1 MLFNGTLLFK
11 DAGEVFMTPG
21 CQSYPNFDSGTGTG
35 SDKPDEDGKYRYSKR
50 TRAGHE
56 ACPLLE
62 FTTSIKQTDDR
73 LSITLEATADAD
85 VDLVWAGFD
94 ISLPVDCF
102 KGGKYVVDD
111 LAGEFPQE
119 AAMKILKNGTARRID
134 FYDDVGVLRLGL
146 RFSSP
151 TAIRLQD
158 GRRWGGKEYKL
169 RILFKEDRRYVRGE
183 HCSLSFDVCSSGG
196 MAFREGGE
204 HVRIAA
210 GDEWIEVAPMPEI
223 RPGSAL
229 DFSSW
234 KHSGRAGR
242 HGHVVSRNGHFEFA
256 LLPGVPQRFWGVNV
270 NDTGC
275 LMDADE
281 SQKFAAY
288 LSRIGYNAVRIHH
301 HDFRISREGSPD
313 LDEGNMRKLD
323 AFAAACIDNG
333 IYLTTDLFVSRVHD
347 GRLPYRSLG
356 LDRDGTIRAEEY
368 KDLIPFHRGVKDD
381 YLAFARNFLCHVN
394 PYTGRQWG
402 REPALA
408 FLSLVNEGTLG
419 NFGMTNFKRFSD
431 VVLPRWRRWLKS
443 KQASAPDA
451 YRDIPDTLPDGNL
464 ESACYG
470 NLHAAAFNLFLADVE
485 GEFVSD
491 VRKLLGEC
499 GCKALV
505 TDINAW
511 YNPVTAQRIR
521 SDMLD
526 YVDEHVY
533 FDHPQKVPG
542 CLYPPPSYCP
552 NANPV
557 ESDDCGGY
565 PLFTHRILGKPYT
578 ISEWNYCAPGK
589 CRSAGPLL
597 ISAYAALQEYSAAW
611 RFTWSH
617 GFKRN
622 DERSRLG
629 YFDVSTDPIQLAS
642 ERIAFALFLRGDL
655 APLANTLVL
664 QIPRKFVDFPERSL
678 PLPRI
683 SGGAWLGWHYKIG
696 TIVADGFGNG
706 NGMVAEYPCWATRPV
721 YGTVAKIL
729 SSYGL
734 GRMPSAGD
742 GAVKADSAKGV
753 FAVATPSS
761 EAIFGRPGRHEADRL
776 QVDIGD
782 VDATISVVALDG
794 LSFDK
799 TRRMLFT
806 HLTDVQNT
814 DTEFADSGFRY
825 QLSYGKLPHLM
836 RVAEAR
842 ISMRLPKRM
851 WSVCALE
858 QDGQVRGTVES
869 VYANGR
875 LDFLAD
881 IARDKKHGAVFLYEV
896 YDSSDSAL
904 GVKR

>member
-1 MLFNGTLLFK
+1 
-11 DAGEVFMTPG
+11 
-21 CQSYPNFDSGTGTG
+21 
-35 SDKPDEDGKYRYSKR
+35 
-50 TRAGHE
+50 
-56 ACPLLE
+56 
-62 FTTSIKQTDDR
+62 
-73 LSITLEATADAD
+73 
-85 VDLVWAGFD
+85 
-94 ISLPVDCF
+94 
-102 KGGKYVVDD
+102 
-111 LAGEFPQE
+111 
-119 AAMKILKNGTARRID
+119 
-134 FYDDVGVLRLGL
+134 
-146 RFSSP
+146 
-151 TAIRLQD
+151 
-158 GRRWGGKEYKL
+158 
-169 RILFKEDRRYVRGE
+169 
-183 HCSLSFDVCSSGG
+183 
-196 MAFREGGE
+196 
-204 HVRIAA
+204 
-210 GDEWIEVAPMPEI
+210 
-223 RPGSAL
+223 
-229 DFSSW
+229 
-234 KHSGRAGR
+234 
-242 HGHVVSRNGHFEFA
+242 
-256 LLPGVPQRFWGVNV
+256 
-270 NDTGC
+270 
-275 LMDADE
+275 
-281 SQKFAAY
+281 
-288 LSRIGYNAVRIHH
+288 
-301 HDFRISREGSPD
+301 
-313 LDEGNMRKLD
+313 
-323 AFAAACIDNG
+323 
-333 IYLTTDLFVSRVHD
+333 
-347 GRLPYRSLG
+347 
-356 LDRDGTIRAEEY
+356 
-368 KDLIPFHRGVKDD
+368 
-381 YLAFARNFLCHVN
+381 
-394 PYTGRQWG
+394 
-402 REPALA
+402 
-408 FLSLVNEGTLG
+408 
-419 NFGMTNFKRFSD
+419 
-431 VVLPRWRRWLKS
+431 
-443 KQASAPDA
+443 
-451 YRDIPDTLPDGNL
+451 
-464 ESACYG
+464 
-470 NLHAAAFNLFLADVE
+470 
-485 GEFVSD
+485 
-491 VRKLLGEC
+491 
-499 GCKALV
+499 
-505 TDINAW
+505 
-511 YNPVTAQRIR
+511 
-521 SDMLD
+521 
-526 YVDEHVY
+526 
-533 FDHPQKVPG
+533 
-542 CLYPPPSYCP
+542 
-552 NANPV
+552 
-557 ESDDCGGY
+557 
-565 PLFTHRILGKPYT
+565 
-578 ISEWNYCAPGK
+578 
-589 CRSAGPLL
+589 LL

-706 NGMVAEYPCWATRPV
+706 NGMVAEYPGWATRPV

-782 VDATISVVALDG
+782 VDSTISVVALDG